1 MTPPAA
7 YISVAMDEGA
17 SGVTMSSA
25 SQVRAVSARAGA
37 ITRPF

>member
-1 MTPPAA
+1 MMAPAA
-7 YISVAMDEGA
+7 YINVAMGEGA

-25 SQVRAVSARAGA
+25 SQASAVSARAGA